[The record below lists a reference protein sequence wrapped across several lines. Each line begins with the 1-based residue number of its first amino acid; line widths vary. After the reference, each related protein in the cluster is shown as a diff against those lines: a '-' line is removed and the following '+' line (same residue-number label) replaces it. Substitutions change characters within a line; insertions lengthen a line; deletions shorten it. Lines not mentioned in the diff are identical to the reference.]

1 MSSSSLELG
10 EIVHVEVRDA
20 AGTVTA
26 YTHDYPIDASTL
38 LRIPSLGLIRGAGM
52 ALTPELRDT
61 IADRFVTDGILS
73 PVTVNVSL
81 SANTVDLQTNI
92 APGDLLFIRIL
103 GPDGAIDPSSGSFP
117 VDGDGFINIPFLG
130 GTFVLDNR
138 FFEAEHQIEVGLEE
152 GGFFTQPFVVNV
164 TRIALP

>member
-20 AGTVTA
+20 AGAVTT
-26 YTHDYPIDASTL
+26 YTHDYPVDASTL
-38 LRIPSLGLIRGAGM
+38 LRIPSLGLIRAAGM
-52 ALTPELRDT
+52 ALTPDLRDT
-61 IADRFVTDGILS
+61 VTDRFISDGILS
-73 PVTVNVSL
+73 PVTVNVTL
-81 SANTVDLQTNI
+81 SANTIDLQNNI

-117 VDGDGFINIPFLG
+117 VDGDGFVNIPFLG

-138 FFEAEHQIEVGLEE
+138 FFEAEHQIEVGLED